1 MPDRNKT
8 TMKFA
13 VPLSHLFSYWAFSI
27 DSLGAPW
34 CDCGWSSSRTFFR
47 RFYSSE
53 RCFPRVATQDCNF
66 AWYQEETPADSAL
79 VIHDAIQ
86 ACRFHEQTMIL
97 LWWNSV
103 QVCDGTVFFS
113 GSHCRSHTSL
123 LDFHTPHNTWNTIP
137 HCISFIYAS
146 PHSWSL
152 KYKFYWAQCDAGKS
166 KFRSPQ
172 HGSSS
177 LRILHT
183 QWRTEAMMLVF
194 RTGMIILHQSEN
206 VECERCCV
214 LIKLSELHNCRSSF
228 VQECPWSFDPIYSN
242 IFM

>member
-1 MPDRNKT
+1 VIADDRV
-8 TMKFA
+8 A
-13 VPLSHLFSYWAFSI
+13 ELFSEDFIRLRDAFREWQPKTAILRDIKRKLQPIQRLSSTMLSKHV
-27 DSLGAPW
+27 DSMSKL
-34 CDCGWSSSRTFFR
+34 WSS
-47 RFYSSE
+47 
-53 RCFPRVATQDCNF
+53 
-66 AWYQEETPADSAL
+66 
-79 VIHDAIQ
+79 
-86 ACRFHEQTMIL
+86 
-97 LWWNSV
+97 
-103 QVCDGTVFFS
+103 CDGTPSRSVTGPCFFPV
-113 GSHCRSHTSL
+113 RSHTSL

-206 VECERCCV
+206 VEYERCCV

-228 VQECPWSFDPIYSN
+228 V
-242 IFM
+242 